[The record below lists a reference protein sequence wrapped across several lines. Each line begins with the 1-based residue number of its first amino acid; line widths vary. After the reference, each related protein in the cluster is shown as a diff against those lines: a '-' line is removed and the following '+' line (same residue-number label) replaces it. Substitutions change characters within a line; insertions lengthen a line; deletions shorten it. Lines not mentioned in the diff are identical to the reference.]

1 MKLTV
6 LSVPYHLGREG
17 AGMALGP
24 GRYLEAGLAARLAAR
39 GHEVEVVEIRRP
51 APFENELQAVV
62 AVNGA
67 LADAVQ
73 AAGARG
79 ALPVVAGGNCN
90 VALGMT
96 AGIGAGETAVVW
108 FDAHGDYNTPATTP
122 SGFLDGMPLAIAC
135 GVAHPE
141 AWALA
146 RGDAVDPRACVH
158 AGGRDLDPG
167 ELEGFAATGVQV
179 VGVEALHG
187 GGSRGDAGAGVKG
200 GEGATGGSE
209 SESGHAGGDLGGG
222 GEGGLEAAL
231 AAVRAAAPRA
241 ARAYVHV
248 DLDVLDP
255 VFVPGVDFPSPGG
268 LTPDALVDAVAT
280 VPARIPVAGL
290 SVTAYDPERDDPAGT
305 TRATGLD
312 LIERLVDTVA
322 AAR

>member
-6 LSVPYHLGREG
+6 LSVPYHLGRED

-24 GRYLEAGLAARLAAR
+24 GRYLEAGLAARLEAR

-51 APFENELQAVV
+51 APFEDEVQAVV

-67 LADAVQ
+67 LAEAVRT
-73 AAGARG
+73 AAGGG

-141 AWALA
+141 AWAQA
-146 RGDAVDPRACVH
+146 GGEAVDPRACVH

-167 ELEGFAATGVQV
+167 EVEGFAATGLHV
-179 VGVEALHG
+179 VVADAL
-187 GGSRGDAGAGVKG
+187 RGAGQ
-200 GEGATGGSE
+200 
-209 SESGHAGGDLGGG
+209 
-222 GEGGLEAAL
+222 GGLEAAL
-231 AAVRAAAPRA
+231 ASALAAVPRA
-241 ARAYVHV
+241 VHAYVHV
-248 DLDVLDP
+248 DIDVLDP

-268 LTPDALVDAVAT
+268 LTPDELVAAVGT
-280 VPARIPVAGL
+280 VAARIPVAGL

-312 LIERLVDTVA
+312 LIERLVDAVA
-322 AAR
+322 RG

>member
-24 GRYLEAGLAARLAAR
+24 ARYLEAGLAARLEAR

-51 APFENELQAVV
+51 APFEDELQAVV
-62 AVNGA
+62 AVNEA
-67 LADAVQ
+67 LAEAVR
-73 AAGARG
+73 AAVDRG

-96 AGIGAGETAVVW
+96 AGLGAGETAVVW

-141 AWALA
+141 AWAQR
-146 RGDAVDPRACVH
+146 RGEAVDPRACVH

-167 ELEGFAATGVQV
+167 EVEGFAATGVQV
-179 VGVEALHG
+179 VGVEGLRND
-187 GGSRGDAGAGVKG
+187 GS
-200 GEGATGGSE
+200 
-209 SESGHAGGDLGGG
+209 
-222 GEGGLEAAL
+222 EGGLEAAL
-231 AAVRAAAPRA
+231 RAALATAPRA
-241 ARAYVHV
+241 VHAYVHV
-248 DLDVLDP
+248 DIDVLDP

-268 LTPDALVDAVAT
+268 LTPGDLVAAVGIVA
-280 VPARIPVAGL
+280 ARIPVAGL
-290 SVTAYDPERDDPAGT
+290 SVTAYDPERDDAAGT
-305 TRATGLD
+305 TMAAGLD
-312 LIERLVDTVA
+312 LIERLVDTVVTPTA
-322 AAR
+322 